1 MELGVQQI
9 RVKIMAEPSTTVI
22 EDVNKAMI
30 RANSGEDK
38 NETALLMMSPSMNW
52 AEFLTPAPMSIALL
66 GQLMLI
72 AGEKDF
78 SLESQKPKDGF
89 QFIQHPRSFRAC
101 LVQVSNA
108 GWRAF
113 NEAHKNMDTIRLYSA
128 QVPEQVKKVVRTLV
142 SGSKEDVKDILPI
155 ELRKIEKNASE
166 SLELAKAVE
175 SKFENVMHLTG
186 ELLEVSSAAKGH
198 FKKTQEEL
206 QMKREIAL
214 TKEKS
219 VREEIERAK
228 EEQDKLTKQVKEAK
242 AQWEKAVDS
251 MPSGWDLVGM
261 QFVEGITKAFTSAA
275 ETVISAV
282 ATRGMNSSS
291 APSHAD
297 PNLRVDPSEKQS
309 AKRVSKLPTQ
319 ALVKAELMKVFSAKL
334 VEVLATF
341 QEKSNGG
348 EPAKDIKKTRLEMES
363 LQKDWS
369 TEQESKDD
377 QEGLKLLSRGLEIC
391 MEAEKEL
398 EDLNLSNDKMKKI
411 AKRASK
417 LKDDIFKFCT
427 KVQTKVQTNPFY
439 TKPPRQARNMADPAK
454 SASSSAAN
462 MAVESA
468 RFKIAETRGLLEKQ
482 EMLYD
487 EGNKQL
493 KESNKELSKVLQ
505 SLVEFSPEKIANFD
519 QIRETLIK
527 GIKALASVRERW
539 QKLVEFFQCITNIIK
554 VCQKE
559 SLTSF
564 VEYSKVAQE
573 RRLTKGYTDT
583 DFMRDLIYE
592 QVSQANKT
600 SYVVWSISNTYVEV
614 SRNHLMSR
622 LASLGHL
629 IALDPEKDR
638 ATIEAKRIE
647 LLEGSQEA
655 ERAIMQL
662 VSEAQNTFHE
672 KVGERIKQFEE
683 EMEKVLPPED
693 PARIKEI
700 NDSVAKAVKEADEE
714 LSADCF

>member
-1 MELGVQQI
+1 
-9 RVKIMAEPSTTVI
+9 
-22 EDVNKAMI
+22 
-30 RANSGEDK
+30 
-38 NETALLMMSPSMNW
+38 
-52 AEFLTPAPMSIALL
+52 
-66 GQLMLI
+66 
-72 AGEKDF
+72 
-78 SLESQKPKDGF
+78 
-89 QFIQHPRSFRAC
+89 
-101 LVQVSNA
+101 
-108 GWRAF
+108 
-113 NEAHKNMDTIRLYSA
+113 MDTIRLYSA
-128 QVPEQVKKVVRTLV
+128 KVPGQVKKVVRTLV
-142 SGSKEDVKDILPI
+142 TGSKEDVKDILPI

-198 FKKTQEEL
+198 FQKTQEEL

-219 VREEIERAK
+219 AREEIERAK

-319 ALVKAELMKVFSAKL
+319 ALVKAELMKVFLAKL

-341 QEKSNGG
+341 QDKSNGG

-427 KVQTKVQTNPFY
+427 KVQTKVQTNPLY

-519 QIRETLIK
+519 QIRETLKK

-622 LASLGHL
+622 LASL
-629 IALDPEKDR
+629 DR
-638 ATIEAKRIE
+638 LGPRKRQ
-647 LLEGSQEA
+647 G
-655 ERAIMQL
+655 
-662 VSEAQNTFHE
+662 NH
-672 KVGERIKQFEE
+672 
-683 EMEKVLPPED
+683 
-693 PARIKEI
+693 
-700 NDSVAKAVKEADEE
+700 
-714 LSADCF
+714 

>member
-1 MELGVQQI
+1 
-9 RVKIMAEPSTTVI
+9 
-22 EDVNKAMI
+22 
-30 RANSGEDK
+30 
-38 NETALLMMSPSMNW
+38 
-52 AEFLTPAPMSIALL
+52 
-66 GQLMLI
+66 
-72 AGEKDF
+72 
-78 SLESQKPKDGF
+78 
-89 QFIQHPRSFRAC
+89 
-101 LVQVSNA
+101 
-108 GWRAF
+108 
-113 NEAHKNMDTIRLYSA
+113 
-128 QVPEQVKKVVRTLV
+128 
-142 SGSKEDVKDILPI
+142 
-155 ELRKIEKNASE
+155 
-166 SLELAKAVE
+166 
-175 SKFENVMHLTG
+175 
-186 ELLEVSSAAKGH
+186 
-198 FKKTQEEL
+198 
-206 QMKREIAL
+206 
-214 TKEKS
+214 
-219 VREEIERAK
+219 
-228 EEQDKLTKQVKEAK
+228 
-242 AQWEKAVDS
+242 
-251 MPSGWDLVGM
+251 
-261 QFVEGITKAFTSAA
+261 
-275 ETVISAV
+275 
-282 ATRGMNSSS
+282 
-291 APSHAD
+291 
-297 PNLRVDPSEKQS
+297 
-309 AKRVSKLPTQ
+309 
-319 ALVKAELMKVFSAKL
+319 MKVFSAKL

-341 QEKSNGG
+341 QDKSNGG

-439 TKPPRQARNMADPAK
+439 TKPPRQARNMADLAK

-519 QIRETLIK
+519 QIRETLKK

-638 ATIEAKRIE
+638 ATIEEKRIE

>member
-1 MELGVQQI
+1 
-9 RVKIMAEPSTTVI
+9 
-22 EDVNKAMI
+22 
-30 RANSGEDK
+30 
-38 NETALLMMSPSMNW
+38 
-52 AEFLTPAPMSIALL
+52 
-66 GQLMLI
+66 
-72 AGEKDF
+72 
-78 SLESQKPKDGF
+78 
-89 QFIQHPRSFRAC
+89 
-101 LVQVSNA
+101 
-108 GWRAF
+108 
-113 NEAHKNMDTIRLYSA
+113 MDTIRLYSA
-128 QVPEQVKKVVRTLV
+128 QVPGQVKKVVRTLV

-155 ELRKIEKNASE
+155 ELRKIEENASE

-198 FKKTQEEL
+198 FQNTQVEL
-206 QMKREIAL
+206 QTKREIAL

-341 QEKSNGG
+341 QDKSNGG

-427 KVQTKVQTNPFY
+427 KVQTKVQTNLFY

-683 EMEKVLPPED
+683 EMDKVLPPED

-700 NDSVAKAVKEADEE
+700 NDSVTKAVKEADEE

>member
-1 MELGVQQI
+1 
-9 RVKIMAEPSTTVI
+9 
-22 EDVNKAMI
+22 
-30 RANSGEDK
+30 
-38 NETALLMMSPSMNW
+38 
-52 AEFLTPAPMSIALL
+52 
-66 GQLMLI
+66 
-72 AGEKDF
+72 
-78 SLESQKPKDGF
+78 
-89 QFIQHPRSFRAC
+89 
-101 LVQVSNA
+101 
-108 GWRAF
+108 
-113 NEAHKNMDTIRLYSA
+113 MDIIRLYSA
-128 QVPEQVKKVVRTLV
+128 KVPGQVKKVVRTLV

-198 FKKTQEEL
+198 FQKTQEEL

-309 AKRVSKLPTQ
+309 AKRVSKLPTH
-319 ALVKAELMKVFSAKL
+319 ALVKAELMKVCSAKL

-341 QEKSNGG
+341 QDKSNGG
-348 EPAKDIKKTRLEMES
+348 EPAKDIKKTRNEMES

-427 KVQTKVQTNPFY
+427 KVQTKVKTSPFY

-454 SASSSAAN
+454 S
-462 MAVESA
+462 
-468 RFKIAETRGLLEKQ
+468 TR
-482 EMLYD
+482 
-487 EGNKQL
+487 
-493 KESNKELSKVLQ
+493 SNKELSKVLQ

-614 SRNHLMSR
+614 SRKHLMSR